1 VLVIGQR
8 DQISFELESR
18 PQNGLLQVEIWC
30 AGLHATYFDN
40 HVHTPS
46 FKHSMQRELERLQT
60 EKLQS
65 KQPVLRLGPTT
76 DDASSSIKV
85 KGSVAHLET
94 NLSNGKKGNAT
105 IPLAD
110 LLNIYSNV
118 IAQLEVTASA

>member
-1 VLVIGQR
+1 MFVIGQR
-8 DQISFELESR
+8 DQISFELEST

-30 AGLHATYFDN
+30 AGLHVTYFDN
-40 HVHTPS
+40 HVHIPS
-46 FKHSMQRELERLQT
+46 FKHSMQCELERLQT
-60 EKLQS
+60 VEPQS

-94 NLSNGKKGNAT
+94 NLSNGKKGRIT

-110 LLNIYSNV
+110 FLNIYSKV
-118 IAQLEVTASA
+118 ITQLEVTASA